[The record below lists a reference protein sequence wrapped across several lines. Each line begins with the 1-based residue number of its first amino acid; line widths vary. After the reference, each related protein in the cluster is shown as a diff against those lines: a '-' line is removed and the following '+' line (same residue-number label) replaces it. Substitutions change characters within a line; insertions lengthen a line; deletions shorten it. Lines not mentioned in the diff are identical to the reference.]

1 VAASVEGDRLARM
14 PNKTTSEMIGEALR
28 EIGVLGIVL
37 VPIDMIFNS
46 GAIHW
51 SVISG
56 ALIAG
61 FLLLSLGIIL
71 ERIRA

>member
-1 VAASVEGDRLARM
+1 M
-14 PNKTTSEMIGEALR
+14 PSKTTSEMIAEALR

-37 VPIDMIFNS
+37 VPIDMIFKS
-46 GAIHW
+46 GPIYW
-51 SVISG
+51 GVISG